1 MSELLGKGHPSHGA
15 RPAMQDA
22 LPSRL
27 GIVAHEMEG
36 DATGV
41 GRYLEGLLSGLAQTT
56 APLTYVLFFK
66 GRAFEH
72 PLWTRATAAQATSE
86 DRSSGG
92 PRFEAVFDDRPQWH
106 PVLWE
111 QLRLPWLLRRR
122 RLKAL
127 FSPAYSLPAAIDVPS
142 LVTLH
147 DLSFEHLPSE
157 FGFKERWRRR
167 LLARRAAS
175 KATRVLADSRVIA
188 RDIET
193 TYDVSPG
200 KIGVVPLAVGR
211 RFTAPPRELVP
222 EGSDGGR
229 QDAADARARRQLG
242 IEGPYLLFL
251 GSLLPRRR
259 VDLVIAA
266 FQHLAAR
273 YPDLQLVL
281 SGHNALPRPQDL
293 DDWIAESGVAARIQ
307 HLGYVPEEA
316 LLPLYRGA
324 RLTYY
329 LSTYEGFGLPPMESL
344 ALGVPAVVSHGLALD
359 DLWPDYPLRLERW
372 TVDDLARISERG
384 LSLGAARHVLA
395 QEGQERMARFTW
407 RHGAE
412 TFLEQVAIAMTEGAP
427 R

>member
-1 MSELLGKGHPSHGA
+1 MQGSL
-15 RPAMQDA
+15 PA
-22 LPSRL
+22 RL

-41 GRYLEGLLSGLAQTT
+41 GRYLEGLLSGLAQTS
-56 APLTYVLFFK
+56 ASVTYLLFFK

-72 PLWTRATAAQATSE
+72 PLWTRAAAARAAH
-86 DRSSGG
+86 DDASSRG
-92 PRFEAVFDDRPQWH
+92 PRFEAIFDDRPQWH
-106 PVLWE
+106 PVIWE
-111 QLRLPWLLRRR
+111 QLRLPWLLRRQD
-122 RLKAL
+122 LQAL
-127 FSPAYSLPAAIDVPS
+127 FSPAYSLPPAVNSPS

-147 DLSFEHLPSE
+147 DLSFEHLPAE

-167 LLARRAAS
+167 LLARRAVA

-188 RDIET
+188 RDIES
-193 TYDVSPG
+193 TYDLRPG

-211 RFTAPPRELVP
+211 RFTAAAEETASARRE
-222 EGSDGGR
+222 
-229 QDAADARARRQLG
+229 AADVQARHRLG
-242 IEGPYLLFL
+242 IDGPYLLFL

-266 FQHLAAR
+266 FQRLAPR
-273 YPDLQLVL
+273 YPDLRLVL

-293 DDWIAESGVAARIQ
+293 DAWIRRSGLSSRIQ

-372 TVDDLARISERG
+372 TVDDLTRISERG
-384 LSLGAARHVLA
+384 LTLGPARQVLA
-395 QEGQERMARFTW
+395 EEGMERMARLTW

-412 TFLEQVAIAMTEGAP
+412 SFLQQVEIAMAARKTP
-427 R
+427 